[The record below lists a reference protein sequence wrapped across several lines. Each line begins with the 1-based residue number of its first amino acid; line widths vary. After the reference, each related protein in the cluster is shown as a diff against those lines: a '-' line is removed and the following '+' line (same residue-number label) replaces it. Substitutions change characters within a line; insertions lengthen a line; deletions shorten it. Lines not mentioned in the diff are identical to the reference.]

1 MKVFL
6 GSRSAVAG
14 VLVLAAI
21 VLAAIFAGVLAPHDP
36 WSTVGRP
43 LSVPGGEFPLG
54 SDSLGRDILSGILHG
69 ARVSLLI
76 GVAAATASVFIGVI
90 VGLLAGYMGGR
101 TNDVLM
107 GLTEIVQTIPSFVL
121 MVVLVAIFQPSI
133 ASIIVAIA
141 VVSWPPLARLVRG
154 EVMSLR
160 TREFVEAARL
170 SGLSET
176 FIMFREILPNCAS
189 HIIVMGS
196 LMIANAILMESAMS
210 FLGLADPNVMT
221 WGYMIGSSRAMLHFA
236 WWTCV
241 FPGVA
246 IFITVLAINLVG
258 EGINDAYNPKLAKQ
272 RA

>member
-1 MKVFL
+1 MKFFF
-6 GSRSAVAG
+6 SNRSAVAG
-14 VLVLAAI
+14 LVVLVAIILAA
-21 VLAAIFAGVLAPHDP
+21 VFAGALAPHDP

-43 LSVPGGEFPLG
+43 MSVPGSEYALG
-54 SDSLGRDILSGILHG
+54 SDSLGRDILSGILYG

-76 GVAAATASVFIGVI
+76 GVAAATISVFIGVV
-90 VGLLAGYMGGR
+90 VGLVAGYIGGR
-101 TNDVLM
+101 TNDLLM

-133 ASIIVAIA
+133 TSIIIAIA

-170 SGLSET
+170 NGLSET
-176 FIMFREILPNCAS
+176 YIMFREILPNCAS

-210 FLGLADPNVMT
+210 FLGLTDPNVMT
-221 WGYMIGSSRAMLHFA
+221 WGYMIGSSRAMLHLA

-246 IFITVLAINLVG
+246 IFITVLAINLLG
-258 EGINDAYNPKLAKQ
+258 EGINDAFNPKLAKQ